1 MIRSTLVLDLGLVSG
16 VTIHLV
22 VDSLKA
28 AVRKGDVVVAIGVV
42 AVALLIMA
50 KVLSVL
56 VVLDLV
62 AI

>member
-1 MIRSTLVLDLGLVSG
+1 MIGSTLVLDLGLVSG

-22 VDSLKA
+22 VNSLKA
-28 AVRKGDVVVAIGVV
+28 AVGKGNVVVAIGVV

-62 AI
+62 AV